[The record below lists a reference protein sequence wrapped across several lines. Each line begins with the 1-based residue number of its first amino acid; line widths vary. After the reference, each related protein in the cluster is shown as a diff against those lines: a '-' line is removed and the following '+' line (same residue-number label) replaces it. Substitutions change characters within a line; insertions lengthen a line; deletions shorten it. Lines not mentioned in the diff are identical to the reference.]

1 MNIATALNQK
11 YINYTIVMLTSLCEN
26 NPVHIDAY
34 LLHSELTDENIKYM
48 QNCLS
53 QYNIALIPITVDKEL
68 FDDRFPRNSKWSLEA
83 YYRLF
88 LLDYLPASVERI
100 LYLDVDLII
109 NKSLEEF
116 YTVDFGT
123 DEIIACADCHGLIGW
138 EGRKEKQRQMF
149 APMIEMEY
157 QYFNS
162 GVMLLNISQMRGKY
176 NFNFYLQA
184 IMEWNFEMYAPDQD
198 ILNYVHWQH
207 IGYIDPYTY
216 NLVACQAYNEHI
228 PYADV
233 KENAFIIH
241 FTGPKPWNTT
251 DVHFDIEKIWW
262 DYAALT
268 PCYPILTSDFVRD
281 MFENSVL
288 GKKFQSLYDQLNLTT
303 QQLAQLN
310 EVNKLYQELVGM
322 LQPST

>member
-11 YINYTIVMLTSLCEN
+11 YINYTIVMLTSLCKN
-26 NPVHIDAY
+26 NPVQIDAY
-34 LLHSELTDENIKYM
+34 LLHSELTEENIKYM
-48 QNCLS
+48 QTCLS
-53 QYNIALIPITVDKEL
+53 QYSITLIPIAIDKEL

-83 YYRLF
+83 YYRLL
-88 LLDYLPASVERI
+88 LLDFLPASVDRI

-138 EGRKEKQRQMF
+138 EERKEKQRQMF

-176 NFNFYLQA
+176 NFDSYFQA

-216 NLVACQAYNEHI
+216 NLFACQAFNEHI
-228 PYADV
+228 PFIKV
-233 KENAFIIH
+233 KENTSIIH
-241 FTGPKPWNTT
+241 YVGPKPWNTT
-251 DVHFDIEKIWW
+251 DVHYEIEKIWW

-268 PCYPILTSDFVRD
+268 PCYQMLCSDFVHD
-281 MFENSVL
+281 FFKNNILEE
-288 GKKFQSLYDQLNLTT
+288 KFQELYEQLRQAM
-303 QQLAQLN
+303 QQLSQQN
-310 EVNKLYQELVGM
+310 EVNKLYEELVT
-322 LQPST
+322 LLHPST